1 MQGHRILITLL
12 TAPIIASSASFL
24 SISQPITGPAST
36 SLSSH
41 SSESNDSPVNTLD
54 LDFEDPIHESGD
66 EDSYGR
72 RDYDVSD
79 EDDVDKHDDGDEED
93 DDDDD
98 DNDLEDD
105 DAWEEEFDL
114 NPNNAT
120 DRETSLNIT
129 FHPSAAARRVLPV
142 KRIKCSRHRVGHNI
156 PGAIKALTD
165 WGHEHLVGRNNWH
178 WAGVRTYQK
187 YAIVW
192 MCNCRKYEDRPIN
205 CWEISEA
212 LRLIAKK
219 CGPERG
225 GRVTLHG
232 KKEIGVGSV
241 QQVLNG
247 HDINIHASLC
257 HRVGCCN
264 HFQSPIIQCGRR
276 HPPNPEH
283 QGDDC
288 SMDE

>member
-1 MQGHRILITLL
+1 MKCVRHILSYFTIFTLFISIVIKMQGHRILITLL

-165 WGHEHLVGRNNWH
+165 WGHEHLVGRNN
-178 WAGVRTYQK
+178 VSR
-187 YAIVW
+187 
-192 MCNCRKYEDRPIN
+192 
-205 CWEISEA
+205 S
-212 LRLIAKK
+212 
-219 CGPERG
+219 
-225 GRVTLHG
+225 
-232 KKEIGVGSV
+232 EIGVPSL
-241 QQVLNG
+241 QV
-247 HDINIHASLC
+247 
-257 HRVGCCN
+257 
-264 HFQSPIIQCGRR
+264 FQRGTKD
-276 HPPNPEH
+276 PE
-283 QGDDC
+283 GGGLI
-288 SMDE
+288 